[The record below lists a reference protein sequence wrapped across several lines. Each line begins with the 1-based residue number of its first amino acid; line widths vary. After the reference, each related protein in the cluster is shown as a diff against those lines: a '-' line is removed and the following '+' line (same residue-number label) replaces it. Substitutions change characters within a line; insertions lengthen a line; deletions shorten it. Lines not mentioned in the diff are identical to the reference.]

1 METKEMR
8 VFQDGNSWCFVLPNF
23 INLQESP
30 AVFIDEGN
38 TSMDSIWELLHG
50 RNPNGFELVE

>member
-8 VFQDGNSWCFVLPNF
+8 VFQDGNSWCFVLPDF

-30 AVFIDEGN
+30 AVFLDEGN
-38 TSMDSIWELLHG
+38 ISMDSIWELLHG
-50 RNPNGFELVE
+50 LNDGFELVE